1 MKRFLSVL
9 IIFVPALAMPLI
21 PKLTRAPF
29 LAGFSPD
36 HRAFALN
43 YFFPR

>member
-1 MKRFLSVL
+1 MKRFLGVL
-9 IIFVPALAMPLI
+9 IIFVPELAMPLT

-36 HRAFALN
+36 HRAFSLN
-43 YFFPR
+43 YFFTR